1 MRVYDVRVVLLM
13 LTVAVLGACS
23 SKVGTTTTTTGT
35 KASSG
40 KYSEDLSGLRATVPT
55 PVDTSKKATTVV
67 PVDGKRNPAQYVEAR
82 HAINNSLDAV
92 LDSIS
97 RINLSEGVID
107 GFTIQVYSGVKREEA
122 LNVKKQLSTA
132 LPDLDADVQFVQP
145 NFRVRTGKYI
155 DRLEAHKDYMAI
167 KRYFPNAIVIP
178 DRIRL
183 R

>member
-1 MRVYDVRVVLLM
+1 MRINDMRVVLLI

-23 SKVGTTTTTTGT
+23 SKVSTTTAT
-35 KASSG
+35 KPSSG
-40 KYSEDLSGLRATVPT
+40 KYSEDLSGLRGTQPA
-55 PVDTSKKATTVV
+55 PVDTSKKATPIV
-67 PVDGKRNPAQYVEAR
+67 PADGKRNPAQYVEAR
-82 HAINNSLDAV
+82 HAINNSLDTV

-178 DRIRL
+178 DRIRF